1 MDCRIWNRRRCLAG
15 LRGGIKL
22 TAEPGTDAFYKE
34 FRFEVDS
41 LQGNI
46 NRMCVTDS
54 TEELS
59 SMRNWAHS
67 RINLI

>member
-1 MDCRIWNRRRCLAG
+1 M
-15 LRGGIKL
+15 

-67 RINLI
+67 RINLIYEMRALQIKSDAERKKEG